1 MRSEQE
7 QDPLHEFLERHLYS
21 SNSESEITSQ
31 LIQRVIQDYL
41 LYLKAQDVH
50 IPEPVKEIFIQDLK
64 EELREMII
72 KKTFGALKVDQ
83 EKPPSNLTPSRPSNR
98 RPA

>member
-21 SNSESEITSQ
+21 SNSESEISSQ
-31 LIQRVIQDYL
+31 LIHRVIQDYL

-83 EKPPSNLTPSRPSNR
+83 EKPLAGMTIRLPNR